1 MKAFNWSGRDGAGSI
16 QKGTE
21 SAVSADDLAG
31 NLSRRGVVPLSIEA
45 QDDEK
50 ATTAFFHTLF
60 ARNYSVSP
68 DLVLLCRQM
77 ATITKAGVPLL
88 RGVRSIAAGV
98 SDPRLRTALF
108 TIAESLAS
116 GESLATTLTRFPA
129 LFDRLFVAMIRVGE
143 AGGGLDRSFQ
153 ELERNLKRELS
164 TIKKVKSAVRYPT
177 FVVVAMAIALVVIN
191 ITVIPAFST
200 VFARFGTDL
209 PLLTRVLVFVSD
221 LTVSYWGLWLALL
234 GVGFVGLR
242 LYLSTDRGQM
252 FWGQWKLRLPI
263 VGPLFMCASLER
275 YTRCFSILIRAGV
288 PLTELVS
295 LCAVAT
301 DNLYLK
307 ARVELI
313 RTGLESGE
321 SFVIAHDR
329 AEFFPPLVVQMLAV
343 GEESGRLDDLL
354 EEVSHYYE
362 EELDFEL
369 EKLSARIEPILVVSL
384 AAMVTVLALG
394 IFLPIWQLYEL
405 QLQA

>member
-1 MKAFNWSGRDGAGSI
+1 M
-16 QKGTE
+16 
-21 SAVSADDLAG
+21 
-31 NLSRRGVVPLSIEA
+31 
-45 QDDEK
+45 
-50 ATTAFFHTLF
+50 
-60 ARNYSVSP
+60 
-68 DLVLLCRQM
+68 
-77 ATITKAGVPLL
+77 
-88 RGVRSIAAGV
+88 
-98 SDPRLRTALF
+98 
-108 TIAESLAS
+108 
-116 GESLATTLTRFPA
+116 
-129 LFDRLFVAMIRVGE
+129 
-143 AGGGLDRSFQ
+143 
-153 ELERNLKRELS
+153 
-164 TIKKVKSAVRYPT
+164 
-177 FVVVAMAIALVVIN
+177 
-191 ITVIPAFST
+191 
-200 VFARFGTDL
+200 
-209 PLLTRVLVFVSD
+209 
-221 LTVSYWGLWLALL
+221 
-234 GVGFVGLR
+234 
-242 LYLSTDRGQM
+242 
-252 FWGQWKLRLPI
+252 RLPI